1 VPLKAAQHHAPTD
14 RRLALLAPA
23 AERGVKRAFMFEVK
37 VESMFHIA
45 GHGTVL
51 AGHVRSG
58 RVSLGDK
65 VEIRSPTKSARS
77 VIAGLEAHRSLLHHA
92 DAGTDVGVLLR
103 NFVPDSVS
111 DGLELDESNAWRVV
125 SLVLHG
131 VSRPWW
137 KLW

>member
-1 VPLKAAQHHAPTD
+1 
-14 RRLALLAPA
+14 
-23 AERGVKRAFMFEVK
+23 MFEIT

-45 GHGTVL
+45 GQGTVL

-58 RVSLGDK
+58 RVSIGDK
-65 VEIRSPTKSARS
+65 LEVRSPTKSARS
-77 VIAGLEAHRSLLHHA
+77 VVAGLEAYRNLLHHA

-103 NFVPDSVS
+103 DFAPDSVN
-111 DGLELDESNAWRVV
+111 DGLERDESNAWRVV

-131 VSRPWW
+131 VPKPWW